1 MHIHHQ
7 VLRAQNPRYLIGLF
21 LRLHRTIYIRTSHL
35 MWCNWTFILT
45 LTINES
51 VIGSPDAWVL
61 GSETYWKSTVVF
73 VWKDID
79 DGRHSDLWVGWLLS
93 LGSANFALVG
103 YQAESKV
110 FCQGVWRFCLGFL
123 WGILFS
129 NCVDILG
136 RTPWKFTRWWECE
149 K

>member
-1 MHIHHQ
+1 M
-7 VLRAQNPRYLIGLF
+7 
-21 LRLHRTIYIRTSHL
+21 
-35 MWCNWTFILT
+35 
-45 LTINES
+45 
-51 VIGSPDAWVL
+51 L

-123 WGILFS
+123 
-129 NCVDILG
+129 
-136 RTPWKFTRWWECE
+136 
-149 K
+149 